1 MTASSARVPGTIESG
16 GDNGGDASLESRPVV
31 YMVLGLVGA
40 TRASKPGEQ
49 RLNLRWMEIRAR
61 FVDREIAAHRGQIVQ
76 GTSDGLV
83 ATFPRALDAVRC
95 AIELQRDIP
104 TANAAA
110 PEQPPIELCIGV
122 NTGNGQTAREAAPNE
137 SRDIA
142 NGLLERAGP
151 GGIVISGPV
160 LEQIGGA
167 DDIETEAIGVV
178 EMKKSPR
185 QVHAYRVDYRR
196 IGAKAPTLRKA
207 PLRQIS
213 LAVLPFTSGTVDKRD
228 DYFTEGIAEEIVS
241 ALAGVSDLLVVSR
254 TSTAHFQGENLDLR
268 AAGRQLGVRYVV
280 TGTVRRGIDGLRLG
294 AVLTDTETG
303 IVLWSNNFDVPLN
316 KLFDLQDDISL
327 RIARALVPTLGSAEL
342 QRSMGKRPE
351 SMDAYDLVLQAMYR
365 MYRFDRAEFATAR
378 QLLARAI
385 ALDPDYATAYA
396 LLAEWHTLNIGQGYC
411 EDENAAMADLVRL
424 ATSAVERHKSDAR
437 SLALL
442 GHCRAWLFRDYDDA
456 LDLFEQAFAASPNS
470 AFAWGW
476 SSPTCSY
483 LGDGESAV
491 VHAEYALRLSPLGPH
506 AYFFRSALGLA
517 HYTNGDYDEAARWG
531 RRAMAVN
538 PLYASN
544 LRVLAASLAARGRL
558 QDARSVGRALMAL
571 RPDFS
576 VKRFSERS
584 SYKDLQRTVAFAEH
598 LRLAGLPD

>member
-1 MTASSARVPGTIESG
+1 MTASSARVPG
-16 GDNGGDASLESRPVV
+16 NLASSIDSIGEASSEPRAAV
-31 YMVLGLVGA
+31 YMVLGIVGA
-40 TRASKPGEQ
+40 TRPTKPGEQ
-49 RLNLRWMEIRAR
+49 RLNMRWMEIRAR
-61 FVDREIAAHRGQIVQ
+61 FVDREIAAHRGQIIQ
-76 GTSDGLV
+76 GTPDGLV
-83 ATFPRALDAVRC
+83 SAFPRALDAVRC

-104 TANAAA
+104 AANAAA

-122 NTGNGQTAREAAPNE
+122 NTGNGQTAREASPNE

-142 NGLLERAGP
+142 AGLQERAGP
-151 GGIVISGPV
+151 GGIVISGPT

-167 DDIETEAIGVV
+167 DDIESEALGLIDI
-178 EMKKSPR
+178 KKAAR
-185 QVHAYRVDYRR
+185 QIHAYRVAFRR
-196 IGAKAPTLRKA
+196 IGATAPVLRKA

-213 LAVLPFTSGTVDKRD
+213 LAVLPFKSGADDKRD
-228 DYFTEGIAEEIVS
+228 DYFTEGIAEDIVS
-241 ALAGVSDLLVVSR
+241 ALAGVSDFLVVSR
-254 TSTAHFQGENLDLR
+254 TSTVPFQGDNVDLR

-280 TGTVRRGIDGLRLG
+280 TGTARRGADELHL
-294 AVLTDTETG
+294 AVDLTDTDTG
-303 IVLWSNNFDVPLN
+303 GVLWSHRYEVPLT
-316 KLFDLQDDISL
+316 KLFELQDDISL

-365 MYRFDRAEFATAR
+365 MYRLDRAEFATAR
-378 QLLARAI
+378 SLLARAI
-385 ALDPDYATAYA
+385 ALDPDYATAYT
-396 LLAEWHTLNIGQGYC
+396 LLGEWHMLNIGQGYC

-424 ATSAVERHKSDAR
+424 ATSAIERNRQDPRA
-437 SLALL
+437 LALL
-442 GHCRAWLFRDYDDA
+442 GHCRAWLFREYDDA

-506 AYFFRSALGLA
+506 ASYFRSALALA

-531 RRAMAVN
+531 RRALAVN

-544 LRVLAASLAARGRL
+544 LRFLAASLAARGRL
-558 QDARSVGRALMAL
+558 QDARAVGRALMAL

-576 VKRFSERS
+576 VKRFAMRS
-584 SYKDLQRTVAFAEH
+584 SYKDLQRTLAFAEH